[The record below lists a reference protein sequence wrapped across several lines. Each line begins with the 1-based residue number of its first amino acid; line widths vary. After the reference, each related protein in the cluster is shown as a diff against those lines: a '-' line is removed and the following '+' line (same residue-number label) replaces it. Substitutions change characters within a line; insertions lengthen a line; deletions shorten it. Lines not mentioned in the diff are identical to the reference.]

1 MSSGC
6 CHPKNLFPSLQRVQ
20 PTAGFA
26 PLRGTKNPR
35 SRFIHFNSASQ
46 SFVSYAVRLSDLPA
60 ASTTF
65 CKFFFAAVALSNT
78 FILPVLP
85 ESSTGSFYFFSACFR
100 PRQNCLAKNRAH
112 TIAGVGER
120 ASVFSKKFSFFCE
133 DFNYATGSCFPT
145 LYDFQPPARAEAR
158 HRVWRA
164 KGSQDPAQGTSQEGE
179 ETGDAVAGVKAL
191 WVLNTCH

>member
-6 CHPKNLFPSLQRVQ
+6 CHPKNLFPALQRVL

-85 ESSTGSFYFFSACFR
+85 ESSTGSFYFFR
-100 PRQNCLAKNRAH
+100 PVFDRVKLSRKEQGAH
-112 TIAGVGER
+112 NSGTWR
-120 ASVFSKKFSFFCE
+120 TCKRFFKKFSFFFE

-145 LYDFQPPARAEAR
+145 LYDFHPPARAVAR
-158 HRVWRA
+158 HRVWGA

-191 WVLNTCH
+191 RVLNTCH

>member
-6 CHPKNLFPSLQRVQ
+6 CHPKNLFPALQRVL

-100 PRQNCLAKNRAH
+100 PGQNCLAKNRAH
-112 TIAGVGER
+112 TIAGLGER
-120 ASVFSKKFSFFCE
+120 ASVFSKNFHFFSKTSITPQALVSQRFTISIHRPGLWP
-133 DFNYATGSCFPT
+133 ATGCGG
-145 LYDFQPPARAEAR
+145 QKGARTRPRE
-158 HRVWRA
+158 RVKRVRKREMRWP
-164 KGSQDPAQGTSQEGE
+164 G
-179 ETGDAVAGVKAL
+179 
-191 WVLNTCH
+191 

>member
-6 CHPKNLFPSLQRVQ
+6 CHPKNLFPALQRVL

-85 ESSTGSFYFFSACFR
+85 ESSTGSFYFFR
-100 PRQNCLAKNRAH
+100 PVFDRVKLSRKEQGAH
-112 TIAGVGER
+112 NSGTWR
-120 ASVFSKKFSFFCE
+120 TCKRFFKKFSFFLKTSITPQTLVSQR
-133 DFNYATGSCFPT
+133 FTISIHRPGLWPATGCGG
-145 LYDFQPPARAEAR
+145 QKGARTRPRE
-158 HRVWRA
+158 RVKRVRKREMRWP
-164 KGSQDPAQGTSQEGE
+164 G
-179 ETGDAVAGVKAL
+179 
-191 WVLNTCH
+191 